1 MTSASAATITAIVP
15 TSGRRDTLAAAVESA
30 LLQRDCI
37 VAVNV
42 VGDRT
47 TVEEIGERLG
57 PLADDVRVTVRV
69 LPEAARGANAARN
82 FGARTANTEWIAF
95 LDDDD
100 TWHPDKVSKS
110 LAAAP
115 AGDAKVILSHRF
127 VARTRER
134 EYVWPRFAPES
145 STHLSEY
152 LFCRRGLFD
161 GDGHLQTSALV
172 TRRDLVVETP
182 FREDLAR
189 HQDHDWVLRCVYE
202 AGATVKMIPD
212 VLSVYA
218 MSAPGDAAIGGQGR
232 WHERWEWAS
241 ANRHLFS
248 ARGYAGF
255 LTSFGVFAAAADG
268 DRKGAWFLVREACRR
283 GRPRVRDLAV
293 AAAFA
298 TIPLA
303 TRRRLRARVTQ
314 LSPVRRSRPAR

>member
-1 MTSASAATITAIVP
+1 MTQSSAAPSVTAVVP
-15 TSGRRDTLAAAVESA
+15 TSGRRESLAAAVASA
-30 LLQRDCI
+30 LAQRDCE

-42 VGDRT
+42 VGDGT
-47 TVEEIGERLG
+47 TIEAIGAQLG
-57 PLADDVRVTVRV
+57 PLADDERVTVRI
-69 LPEAARGANAARN
+69 LSAPARGANAARN
-82 FGARTANTEWIAF
+82 YGARTAATEWVAF

-100 TWHPDKVSKS
+100 TWHPDKISKT
-110 LAAAP
+110 LAAVP
-115 AGDAKVILSHRF
+115 ADGRSVIMAHRF

-134 EYVWPRFAPES
+134 DYVWPRFAPDP
-145 STHLSEY
+145 TVHLSEY

-161 GDGHLQTSALV
+161 GDGHLQTSALM
-172 TRRDLVVETP
+172 TRRELVVRTP

-202 AGATVKMIPD
+202 AGAMVVMIPD
-212 VLSVYA
+212 VLSVYV
-218 MSAPGDAAIGGQGR
+218 MSGLGDASIGGQGR
-232 WHERWEWAS
+232 WRERWDWAS
-241 ANRHLFS
+241 NNRHLFS

-268 DRKGAWFLVREACRR
+268 DHKAAWFLVREACRN

-298 TIPLA
+298 TIPLE

-314 LSPVRRSRPAR
+314 LALRGPAR

>member
-1 MTSASAATITAIVP
+1 VTSSTAAALTAIVP
-15 TSGRRDTLAAAVESA
+15 TSGRRDSVAAAVASA
-30 LLQRDCI
+30 LAQRDCEI
-37 VAVNV
+37 AVNV

-47 TVEEIGERLG
+47 TIAEIGQRLG
-57 PLADDVRVTVRV
+57 SLVDDARVTVRV
-69 LPEAARGANAARN
+69 LPASARGANSARN
-82 FGARTANTEWIAF
+82 FGAHTADTEWLAF

-100 TWHPDKVSKS
+100 TWHPDKVSTS

-115 AGDAKVILSHRF
+115 VGVTKVILSHRF

-134 EYVWPRFAPES
+134 DYVWPRFAPEPS
-145 STHLSEY
+145 VHLSEY

-218 MSAPGDAAIGGQGR
+218 MSAPGDSAIGGQGR
-232 WHERWEWAS
+232 WRERWEWAS
-241 ANRHLFS
+241 SNRHLFS

-255 LTSFGVFAAAADG
+255 LTSFGVFAAVADG
-268 DRKGAWFLVREACRR
+268 DRKAAWFLVREACRR

-298 TIPLA
+298 TIPLT
-303 TRRRLRARVTQ
+303 TRRRIRARVTQ
-314 LSPVRRSRPAR
+314 LQPTRAAR

>member
-1 MTSASAATITAIVP
+1 VTTSTAVASVTAIVP
-15 TSGRRDTLAAAVESA
+15 TSGRRDTLADAVASA
-30 LLQRDCI
+30 LAQRDCE
-37 VAVNV
+37 VAVTV
-42 VGDRT
+42 VGDGT
-47 TVEEIGERLG
+47 TIEEIRERLG
-57 PLADDVRVTVRV
+57 PLACDSRVSVRI
-69 LPEAARGANAARN
+69 LPASTRGANAARN
-82 FGARTANTEWIAF
+82 LGARTAGTEWIAF

-100 TWHPDKVSKS
+100 TWHPEKVSKS
-110 LAAAP
+110 LAAVP
-115 AGDAKVILSHRF
+115 ADEANVILSHRF
-127 VARTRER
+127 VARTPER
-134 EYVWPRFAPES
+134 DYVWPRFAPEPS
-145 STHLSEY
+145 VHLSEY

-212 VLSVYA
+212 VLSTYS

-232 WHERWEWAS
+232 WRERWEWAS
-241 ANRHLFS
+241 SNRHLFS

-268 DRKGAWFLVREACRR
+268 DHKAAWFLVREACRR

-303 TRRRLRARVTQ
+303 TRRRIRARI
-314 LSPVRRSRPAR
+314 SRPAPTRSAR

>member
-1 MTSASAATITAIVP
+1 MSGASGVAAVTAIVP
-15 TSGRRDTLAAAVESA
+15 TSGNRESLGAAVASA
-30 LLQRDCI
+30 LAQRDCE

-47 TVEEIGERLG
+47 TLEEISDRLG
-57 PLADDVRVTVRV
+57 PLVDDERVTVHI
-69 LPEAARGANAARN
+69 LPASARGANAARN
-82 FGARTANTEWIAF
+82 LGARTAETEWVAF

-110 LAAAP
+110 LEAVP
-115 AGDAKVILSHRF
+115 DGEHNVIMSHRF

-134 EYVWPRFAPES
+134 DYVWPRFAPET

-152 LFCRRGLFD
+152 LFCRRGFFD
-161 GDGHLQTSALV
+161 GDGCLQSSSLLTSRELAV
-172 TRRDLVVETP
+172 NTP
-182 FREDLAR
+182 FREDLPR

-212 VLSVYA
+212 VLSVYEV
-218 MSAPGDAAIGGQGR
+218 STPGDAAIGGQGR
-232 WHERWEWAS
+232 WRERWDWAS
-241 ANRHLFS
+241 NNRHLFS

-268 DRKGAWFLVREACRR
+268 ERRAVWFLVREACRS

-293 AAAFA
+293 AAALA

-303 TRRRLRARVTQ
+303 TRRRLRARLTQ
-314 LSPVRRSRPAR
+314 LTERRPAR

>member
-1 MTSASAATITAIVP
+1 MTCVPASVTAIVP
-15 TSGRRDTLAAAVESA
+15 TSGRRATLAAAVASA
-30 LLQRDCI
+30 LAQRDCE

-42 VGDRT
+42 VGDGT
-47 TVEEIGERLG
+47 TIDEIGERLG
-57 PLADDVRVTVRV
+57 PLADDERVTVRI
-69 LPEAARGANAARN
+69 LPASARGANAARN
-82 FGARTANTEWIAF
+82 LGARTAETEWIAF

-110 LAAAP
+110 LAAVP
-115 AGDAKVILSHRF
+115 AGESNVIMSHRF

-134 EYVWPRFAPES
+134 DFVWPRFAPGPSE
-145 STHLSEY
+145 HLSEY

-161 GDGHLQTSALV
+161 GDGHLQTSALM
-172 TRRDLVVETP
+172 TRRALVVDTP

-202 AGATVKMIPD
+202 AGATVTMIPD
-212 VLSVYA
+212 VLSVYV
-218 MSAPGDAAIGGQGR
+218 MSVPGDAAIGGQGR
-232 WHERWEWAS
+232 WRERWDWAS
-241 ANRHLFS
+241 NNRHLFS

-268 DRKGAWFLVREACRR
+268 DRKAAWFLVREACRA

-293 AAAFA
+293 AAAFV

-303 TRRRLRARVTQ
+303 TRRRLRSRITR
-314 LSPVRRSRPAR
+314 LSPRGSAR

>member
-1 MTSASAATITAIVP
+1 MSAVVPSVTAIVP
-15 TSGRRDTLAAAVESA
+15 TSGRRDTLRVAVASA
-30 LLQRDCI
+30 LAQKDCD

-42 VGDRT
+42 VGDGT
-47 TVEEIGERLG
+47 TVEEIAERLG
-57 PLADDVRVTVRV
+57 PLAGDARISVRI
-69 LPEAARGANAARN
+69 LPESTRGANAARN
-82 FGARTANTEWIAF
+82 LGARTAETEWVAF

-100 TWHPDKVSKS
+100 TWYPDKVSKS
-110 LAAAP
+110 LAAVP
-115 AGDAKVILSHRF
+115 AGQDNVIMSHRF

-134 EYVWPRFAPES
+134 DYVWPRYVPEQS
-145 STHLSEY
+145 VHLSEY
-152 LFCRRGLFD
+152 LFCRHGLFD

-172 TRRDLVVETP
+172 TRRDLVVSTP

-218 MSAPGDAAIGGQGR
+218 VSTPGDAAIGGQGR
-232 WHERWEWAS
+232 WRERWEWAS
-241 ANRHLFS
+241 TNRHLFS

-268 DRKGAWFLVREACRR
+268 DRKAAWFLVREAWRA

-298 TIPLA
+298 TIPLE
-303 TRRRLRARVTQ
+303 TRRRIRARLT
-314 LSPVRRSRPAR
+314 RRSAR

>member
-1 MTSASAATITAIVP
+1 MTFAASVTAIVP
-15 TSGRRDTLAAAVESA
+15 TSGRRETLASAVASA
-30 LLQRDCI
+30 LAQRDCE

-47 TVEEIGERLG
+47 TVDEIGERLG
-57 PLADDVRVTVRV
+57 PLAGDSRITVRI
-69 LPEAARGANAARN
+69 LPEDARGANAARN
-82 FGARTANTEWIAF
+82 LGARTAETEWVAF

-100 TWHPDKVSKS
+100 TWHPDKVSKT
-110 LAAAP
+110 LAAVP
-115 AGDAKVILSHRF
+115 ADEDRVIMSHRF

-134 EYVWPRFAPES
+134 DYVWPRFVPEPS
-145 STHLSEY
+145 VHLSEY

-161 GDGHLQTSALV
+161 GDGHLQTSALM
-172 TRRDLVVETP
+172 TRRDLVVSTP

-202 AGATVKMIPD
+202 AGATVTMIPD
-212 VLSVYA
+212 VLSVYEV
-218 MSAPGDAAIGGQGR
+218 STPGDAAIGGQGR
-232 WHERWEWAS
+232 WRERWDWAS
-241 ANRHLFS
+241 NNRHLFS
-248 ARGYAGF
+248 PRGYAGF

-268 DRKGAWFLVREACRR
+268 DRKAAWFMVREACRG

-303 TRRRLRARVTQ
+303 TRRRIRARLT
-314 LSPVRRSRPAR
+314 RRSAR

>member
-1 MTSASAATITAIVP
+1 VTRSSATAAVTAVVP
-15 TSGRRDTLAAAVESA
+15 TSGRRESLNAAVASVLA
-30 LLQRDCI
+30 QRDCE

-42 VGDRT
+42 VGDGT
-47 TVEEIGERLG
+47 TIEAIRAQLG
-57 PLADDVRVTVRV
+57 PLAEDGRVTVRV
-69 LPEAARGANAARN
+69 VPAPASGANAARN
-82 FGARTANTEWIAF
+82 VGARTAETEWVAF

-100 TWHPDKVSKS
+100 TWHSDKISKT
-110 LAAAP
+110 LAAVP
-115 AGDAKVILSHRF
+115 AGNENVIMAHRF

-134 EYVWPRFAPES
+134 DYVWPRFAPEPS
-145 STHLSEY
+145 VHLSEY

-161 GDGHLQTSALV
+161 GDGHLQTSALM
-172 TRRDLVVETP
+172 TRRDLVVSTP
-182 FREDLAR
+182 FREELPR

-202 AGATVKMIPD
+202 AGATVMMIPD
-212 VLSVYA
+212 VLSVYV

-232 WHERWEWAS
+232 WRDRWDWAS
-241 ANRHLFS
+241 NNRHLFT

-268 DRKGAWFLVREACRR
+268 DRKAAWFLVREACRN

-298 TIPLA
+298 SIPVE

-314 LSPVRRSRPAR
+314 LSLRGSAR

>member
-1 MTSASAATITAIVP
+1 MTCSSAASITAIVP
-15 TSGRRDTLAAAVESA
+15 TSGRRDSLAAAVGSA
-30 LLQRDCI
+30 LAQRECE

-42 VGDRT
+42 VGDGT
-47 TVEEIGERLG
+47 TIDEIAERLG
-57 PLADDVRVTVRV
+57 PLAGDERVTVRI
-69 LPEAARGANAARN
+69 LPESVRGGNAARN
-82 FGARTANTEWIAF
+82 LGARTAETEWIAF

-110 LAAAP
+110 LAAVP
-115 AGDAKVILSHRF
+115 AGEHNVIMSHRF

-134 EYVWPRFAPES
+134 DYVWPRFAPTPSE
-145 STHLSEY
+145 HLSEY
-152 LFCRRGLFD
+152 LFCRRGFFD
-161 GDGHLQTSALV
+161 GDGHLQTSALL
-172 TRRDLVVETP
+172 TRRDLVVDTP

-202 AGATVKMIPD
+202 AGATVMMIPD
-212 VLSVYA
+212 VLSVYV

-232 WHERWEWAS
+232 WRERWDWAS
-241 ANRHLFS
+241 SNRHLFS

-268 DRKGAWFLVREACRR
+268 DRKAAWFLVREACRA
-283 GRPRVRDLAV
+283 GRPRIRDLAV

-303 TRRRLRARVTQ
+303 TRRRLRAQITR
-314 LSPVRRSRPAR
+314 LSRRGSAR